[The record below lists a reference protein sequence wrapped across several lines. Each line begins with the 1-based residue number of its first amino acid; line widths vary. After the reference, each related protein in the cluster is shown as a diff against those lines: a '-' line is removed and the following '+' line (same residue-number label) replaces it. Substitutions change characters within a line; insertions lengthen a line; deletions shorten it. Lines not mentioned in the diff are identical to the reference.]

1 MLCAPSFLVL
11 LRVCGTFARRRSFLQ
26 LAPLLSVQ
34 SLYAARELPAEASNV
49 EGLIDVTN
57 NAFETLRTQCMGL
70 TPWLSWQ
77 CLPFFISDPGDC
89 CFVQE
94 EIRELP
100 GLNRRRVAHERGQ
113 SSSNKRALILCRDG
127 PAASVVESSTA
138 ICEQDCRAADS
149 ALETSAEADVD
160 LSDKGWCTLGPASHG
175 PFKNGSVS
183 GQL

>member
-1 MLCAPSFLVL
+1 MCLLCAPSFLVL

-57 NAFETLRTQCMGL
+57 NAFETLRKQCIGL

-89 CFVQE
+89 CCPKHVAQSF
-94 EIRELP
+94 LP
-100 GLNRRRVAHERGQ
+100 CKTARWPAYGNPTCSWYGAGQLPTALSKRV
-113 SSSNKRALILCRDG
+113 SFG
-127 PAASVVESSTA
+127 PALKTRLRNFPVKHNTFVVWS
-138 ICEQDCRAADS
+138 
-149 ALETSAEADVD
+149 
-160 LSDKGWCTLGPASHG
+160 GPLLKTG
-175 PFKNGSVS
+175 QFRVS
-183 GQL
+183 F